1 MKKSDVKNMLSLEA
15 HIEVLEIQKKKE
27 GKVNVNYITVKSS
40 KNKVR
45 CPICNQFTS
54 TIHDYL
60 KPSKILYLDVVGEK
74 IERLHQNNQHKFH
87 IPTCPREIEES

>member
-1 MKKSDVKNMLSLEA
+1 MLSLEA

-60 KPSKILYLDVVGEK
+60 KPSKIQLSETTHL
-74 IERLHQNNQHKFH
+74 L
-87 IPTCPREIEES
+87 TCLKKESSSVIRKGTNETESTQA